1 MAVQISADLQAKLL
15 QGRTFSQILDG
26 GRIEVYSG
34 TMPLD
39 PAVAPPTA
47 NLLGEIRATDN
58 AYPSYENTG
67 SSVNLVSSKV
77 WKLKPSA
84 VGTVGFLRIVGTG
97 SNSNS
102 VILTDQ
108 TSVPEITS
116 VTAAIE
122 ITLFYIT
129 FSGQG

>member
-1 MAVQISADLQAKLL
+1 MAVQISADIQAKLV
-15 QGRTFSQILDG
+15 QGRTFPQILNG

-34 TMPLD
+34 AMPTD

-58 AYPSYENTG
+58 SYPSYENTG

-84 VGTVGFLRIVGTG
+84 VGMVGFLRIVGTG
-97 SNSNS
+97 SNSNA

-116 VTAAIE
+116 TTASIE